1 MNYKNMILNNNEMNN
16 ETKDIQTLDDFL
28 IKKNKIKQGK
38 TWSQLNKME
47 KIDKINNYV
56 NSISSE
62 YELTSKDIIDLK
74 QYLKTCLNRKMLQRM
89 KDVHYDKVEGEI
101 KKING
106 LQIKKGKISDKEKKF
121 TLKHSDK
128 KDSTLKNLGSGKMK
142 KHKLLKKH
150 GITTS
155 KKTTKDKDTSES
167 N

>member
-155 KKTTKDKDTSES
+155 KKTTKDKDSSET

>member
-155 KKTTKDKDTSES
+155 KKTTKDKDSSEM

>member
-1 MNYKNMILNNNEMNN
+1 MNYNNMILNNNEMNN

-56 NSISSE
+56 NNISSE

-155 KKTTKDKDTSES
+155 KKTTKDKDSSET

>member
-1 MNYKNMILNNNEMNN
+1 MILNNNEMNN

-155 KKTTKDKDTSES
+155 KKTTKDKDSSEM